1 MAIAESIMAAK
12 FRAAMTK
19 TKDPRLF
26 SEASFNVGY
35 PTGYL
40 ALDYLN
46 GNIVHVKGNGMDF
59 KYHSVGL
66 IDGSANTVIGRS
78 GCGKTTLELQWIG
91 NIIKRFKT
99 SMAYIDLIEAGY
111 GSTHIETLLKMNPE
125 EVKGRTI
132 MRDTG
137 ITTENVFYRL
147 RAIHDMKLED
157 PETFTYDTGL
167 YDTNGN
173 RIFKFEPTIYMLDS
187 IAMLMPDN
195 LTEETELGGQMG
207 ATAMA
212 KKNTQ
217 LFKAIVPLLK
227 AANIIMLCI
236 NHILD
241 DVDINPMQKKKA
253 AVAYLKQGE
262 RLPGGK
268 AALYLANN
276 MFRLDDSTK
285 LKASE
290 GFGVEG
296 SIVECSIIKSR
307 TNRSGRSIPLIFH
320 DGYFDQELSLFQLLK
335 TAGRVKGAGA
345 YLYLGDRDDIK
356 FSQRQF
362 KEKLASNP
370 DLQEV
375 FAKECFVV
383 LEELLSTEYIPEV
396 NEDNVIDI
404 SQKILSMGMGQA
416 S

>member
-1 MAIAESIMAAK
+1 MLAESVMAAK
-12 FRAAMTK
+12 FRALMAK
-19 TKDPRLF
+19 KKDARLTT
-26 SEASFNVGY
+26 EATFNVAY
-35 PTGYL
+35 PTGFL
-40 ALDYLN
+40 GLDFLN
-46 GNIVHVKGNGMDF
+46 GTVVHVQGNGMDF
-59 KYHSVGL
+59 KYNSVGL

-78 GCGKTTLELQWIG
+78 GCGKTTFEMQWIG
-91 NIIKRFKT
+91 NIIRPYRT

-111 GSTHIETLLKMNPE
+111 GSNNIERLLKMTPE
-125 EVKGRTI
+125 EVKGRVI
-132 MRDTG
+132 LRDTG
-137 ITTENVFYRL
+137 ITTENVYLRI

-167 YDTNGN
+167 YDTRGN
-173 RIFKFEPTIYMLDS
+173 RIIKFEPTIYMLDS

-195 LTEETELGGQMG
+195 LVEEDELGGQMG

-227 AANIIMLCI
+227 KANIIMLCI

-241 DVDINPMQKKKA
+241 DVEISPMQKKKA
-253 AVAYLKQGE
+253 QVAYLKQGE

-276 MFRLDDSTK
+276 MFRLDDTVK

-290 GFGVEG
+290 GFGADG

-307 TNRSGRSIPLIFH
+307 TNKSGRSIPLIFH
-320 DGYFDQELSLFQLLK
+320 DGMFDPDLSLFQLLK
-335 TAGRVKGAGA
+335 VNNKVNGAGA

-362 KEKLASNP
+362 LDKLHSNP
-370 DLQEV
+370 ELQQV
-375 FAKECFVV
+375 FAEECFKV

-396 NEDNVIDI
+396 TENNVVDI
-404 SQKILSMGMGQA
+404 SKMILNMGMEKA

>member
-1 MAIAESIMAAK
+1 MLAESVMAAK
-12 FRAAMTK
+12 FRALMAK
-19 TKDPRLF
+19 KKDARLTT
-26 SEASFNVGY
+26 EATFNVAY
-35 PTGYL
+35 PTGFL
-40 ALDYLN
+40 GLDFLN
-46 GNIVHVKGNGMDF
+46 GTVVHVQGNGMDF
-59 KYHSVGL
+59 KYNSVGL

-78 GCGKTTLELQWIG
+78 GCGKTTFEMQWIG
-91 NIIKRFKT
+91 NIIRPYRT

-111 GSTHIETLLKMNPE
+111 GSSNIERLLKMTPE
-125 EVKGRTI
+125 EVKGRVI
-132 MRDTG
+132 LRDTG
-137 ITTENVFYRL
+137 ITTENVYLRI

-167 YDTNGN
+167 YDTRGN
-173 RIFKFEPTIYMLDS
+173 RIIKFEPTIYMLDS

-195 LTEETELGGQMG
+195 LVEEDELGGQMG

-227 AANIIMLCI
+227 KANIIMLCI

-241 DVDINPMQKKKA
+241 DVEISPMQKKKA
-253 AVAYLKQGE
+253 QVAYLKQGE

-276 MFRLDDSTK
+276 MFRLDDTVK

-290 GFGVEG
+290 GFGVDG

-307 TNRSGRSIPLIFH
+307 TNKSGRSIPLIFH
-320 DGYFDQELSLFQLLK
+320 DGMFDPDLSLFQLLK
-335 TAGRVKGAGA
+335 VNNKVNGAGA

-362 KEKLASNP
+362 LDKLHSNP
-370 DLQEV
+370 ELQQV
-375 FAKECFVV
+375 FAEECFKV

-396 NEDNVIDI
+396 TENNVVDI
-404 SQKILSMGMGQA
+404 SKMILNMGMEKA